1 MQSVP
6 YNALVVGVEYRI
18 HMNADGDGALD
29 YLGVFLRKIVFADGD
44 IRYLFDHLVEPIV
57 GAPHINGEVEHR
69 RRPDDRWL
77 LSVDPETHTLFVTA
91 KNKAVQ
97 RVIASATGR
106 TVQRPLLT
114 QYFGR
119 KSKRLTKGKSL
130 SKGKALKKSSKK

>member
-1 MQSVP
+1 MQRVP
-6 YNALVVGVEYRI
+6 HTALVMGVEYRI
-18 HMNADGDGALD
+18 HKNVDGDDGALD
-29 YLGVFLRKIVFADGD
+29 YLGVLFEKNVFADGD
-44 IRYLFDHLVEPIV
+44 IRYVFNNLVEPIY

-69 RRPDDRWL
+69 RRPDDRWM
-77 LSVDPETHTLFVTA
+77 LSVDPETHTFFVTA

-119 KSKRLTKGKSL
+119 TSKR
-130 SKGKALKKSSKK
+130 SKGKRKSKSLKK